1 MEWIWVYARAEMAIR
16 LFCNLGYR
24 RTYCSSYVDFLLKK
38 EMVVSRKIVFDV
50 IKLVEKKQEK
60 LVCAHEFFCQ
70 KTRVQKK
77 LVEFGIGINLY
88 WKKRLQKGAFSI
100 SLEWRFLNNG
110 VGEMSKKTIVILVLI
125 VLAIVVVIQN
135 SAMVELQVFF
145 WKIIM
150 SRIIFMVGLLAI
162 GFALGFLFAD
172 YRRKWVE

>member
-1 MEWIWVYARAEMAIR
+1 MAIR

-88 WKKRLQKGAFSI
+88 
-100 SLEWRFLNNG
+100 
-110 VGEMSKKTIVILVLI
+110 
-125 VLAIVVVIQN
+125 
-135 SAMVELQVFF
+135 
-145 WKIIM
+145 
-150 SRIIFMVGLLAI
+150 
-162 GFALGFLFAD
+162 
-172 YRRKWVE
+172 